1 MPRMNILNTVER
13 EAFNSP
19 PVFSSFQRKQYFDF
33 PSKLRRF
40 AAGLRNPAY
49 QLGFLL
55 SAGYFKAAR
64 RFYSPGSFHLRDIEY
79 VARQLEPGAP
89 TVDFTQYHPRAHQR
103 HQHTIRTFYGFR
115 ACDSAASRLLR
126 SEIFQ
131 LTRRDDPDRYLH
143 VIAFIA
149 HQFYR
154 LQDNLVD
161 VLLTSLRSFQNGAI
175 REHKE
180 QCYARRE
187 QLHEALKT
195 LLGGLERG
203 LVGTL
208 TSIGS
213 ITEEEALS
221 DTEKV
226 TRIRA
231 LLATRETR
239 RLLEED
245 PVAELKASL
254 VSELDED
261 DYYKILELK
270 SVWIQNR
277 VSPILKALTFQ
288 GDPGVRKL
296 VDAIEHFKE
305 KDGGVDRSAPT
316 GFLDPEEQT
325 AVNRDGKFRVSLYKA
340 LLFLHVQNG
349 IKSGALNLGHSYN

>member
-1 MPRMNILNTVER
+1 M
-13 EAFNSP
+13 
-19 PVFSSFQRKQYFDF
+19 
-33 PSKLRRF
+33 
-40 AAGLRNPAY
+40 
-49 QLGFLL
+49 
-55 SAGYFKAAR
+55 
-64 RFYSPGSFHLRDIEY
+64 
-79 VARQLEPGAP
+79 
-89 TVDFTQYHPRAHQR
+89 
-103 HQHTIRTFYGFR
+103 
-115 ACDSAASRLLR
+115 
-126 SEIFQ
+126 
-131 LTRRDDPDRYLH
+131 
-143 VIAFIA
+143 
-149 HQFYR
+149 
-154 LQDNLVD
+154 
-161 VLLTSLRSFQNGAI
+161 
-175 REHKE
+175 
-180 QCYARRE
+180 
-187 QLHEALKT
+187 
-195 LLGGLERG
+195 
-203 LVGTL
+203 
-208 TSIGS
+208 
-213 ITEEEALS
+213 
-221 DTEKV
+221 

-277 VSPILKALTFQ
+277 VSPILKALSFQ

-349 IKSGALNLGHSYN
+349 IKSGALNLEHSYKYRPLEPLGGNRMRSIL